1 MNEATLLSL
10 SDELVEKKTLAM
22 MMLDPLEAMSLKIS
36 KEDFSTNAH
45 KTIFTA
51 IVTLGKEGGEVDY
64 LQLIGVL
71 RQEGNLEAV
80 GGSAELAEMVG
91 LASVFNLAQ
100 LKSYV
105 AILFEYHALRELW
118 KVAKKMQ
125 AGITDGVP
133 SDTLLQQ
140 ATDHLGKVS
149 AKRAGSPWKSL
160 GEFTKDAV
168 EMIDQASQPDAP
180 KKVKTGLKLI
190 DHKFY
195 QILDPENL
203 VILAARP
210 SMGKSSLMLGIA
222 LDLAEQGLTS
232 GIVSLEMSGASLA
245 KRAILLKSEHLNIH
259 ALDHGTLTSSGWFEI
274 TEACMGMEQVPIY
287 LTDDSTMSLPSLSRK
302 AKELQRMKGLDVLF
316 VDYLQLMEI
325 EESRKTRNE
334 SIGEIS
340 RGLKVLARELK
351 APVVCLSQLSREC
364 EKRAD
369 KRPVLADLRDSGA
382 IEQDADVVWMI
393 YRDEVYD
400 QDTADK
406 GIAEMII
413 RKNRNGPTGEE
424 KVRFIQ
430 NRTRFEDL

>member
-1 MNEATLLSL
+1 MQATALDLA
-10 SDELVEKKTLAM
+10 DELVEKKTLAM

-36 KEDFSTNAH
+36 KEDFSTKAH
-45 KTIFTA
+45 QELFLV
-51 IVTLGKEGGEVDY
+51 IVALGKEGGEID
-64 LQLIGVL
+64 LLRLKGVL
-71 RQEGNLEAV
+71 KQEGKLEAV
-80 GGSAELAEMVG
+80 GGPVELVELAG

-160 GEFTKDAV
+160 GEFTKDALEV
-168 EMIDQASQPDAP
+168 IDQAYKGEAP
-180 KKVKTGLKLI
+180 AKIKTGLKLI
-190 DHKFY
+190 DSKYY
-195 QILDPENL
+195 QVMDPGNL
-203 VILAARP
+203 VLIAARP
-210 SMGKSSLMLGIA
+210 SMGKTSLALGIA
-222 LDLAEQGLTS
+222 LDVAAQGQTV
-232 GIVSLEMSGASLA
+232 GIISLEMSGISLA
-245 KRAILLKSEHLNIH
+245 KRAMLLKSEHLNSH
-259 ALDHGTLTSSGWFEI
+259 ALDFGKLTDKGWLEL
-274 TEACMGMEQVPIY
+274 TNACMGLEQSPIY
-287 LTDDSTMSLPSLSRK
+287 LTDDSSMDLPSLSRK
-302 AKELQRMKGLDVLF
+302 AKELQRMKGLGVLI
-316 VDYLQLMEI
+316 VDYLQLLEMNARYANKNDAI
-325 EESRKTRNE
+325 EDL
-334 SIGEIS
+334 S
-340 RGLKVLARELK
+340 RGLKKLAMELQT
-351 APVVCLSQLSREC
+351 PVVVLSQLSREC

-369 KRPVLADLRDSGA
+369 KRPMPSDLRSSGA
-382 IEQDADVVWMI
+382 LEQDSDVIWMI